1 VFPEICHTGARCQ
14 KIADYP
20 KMTHPPSVWMGQV
33 LPVLVLVV
41 TAGLRTRTRNKALDK
56 SECLERKRPFKENK
70 VESERE
76 AEGGVVSESDS
87 VSMR

>member
-1 VFPEICHTGARCQ
+1 MEESQ
-14 KIADYP
+14 KIADAS
-20 KMTHPPSVWMGQV
+20 KNDSPSKQASGWGRV

-70 VESERE
+70 VDQESR
-76 AEGGVVSESDS
+76 GVPVD
-87 VSMR
+87 VR